1 MSEAAQGSGTQADVP
16 ADEAG
21 YHQALGNRHVQM
33 IAVGGAIGTG
43 LFLGAG
49 ARLQAA
55 GPALALVYLVC
66 GVFAFLVMRAL
77 GELVLHRPTSGS
89 FVTYAREFLGEGA
102 AFAAGWMFFLNWGMT
117 GIADITAVALYLHHW
132 PMFADVPQ
140 WLAAAGALVVVGAM
154 NLLGVL
160 WFGELE
166 FWFALIKVAALS
178 LFLLVGL
185 VFVGGGFTVAG
196 HAAGLSLVAENGG
209 LFPHGAL
216 AALVLVQG
224 VIFAFSG
231 VEIVGTA
238 AGETKD
244 ARRVLPRAINGVIWR
259 VALFYVGSVALLVC
273 LMPWSSYRAG
283 ESPFVTF
290 FGAIGVPGAGSV
302 MNLVVI
308 TAALSS
314 LNSGLFATG
323 RTLRA
328 LAEHGSAPRALAR
341 MSRQGVPYVGIC
353 LALAIYAA
361 GVGLNYF
368 VPAQAFEIV
377 INVASLGVLSTWA
390 FIVLSQMAFRRAVAR
405 GTVAAVSFR
414 LPGGVISAVAT
425 LAFLGGVLVL
435 MGFDYP
441 NGTGAVAALPLVA
454 LALALGWQ
462 LAKRA
467 NVAKRTRPAT
477 PPR

>member
-1 MSEAAQGSGTQADVP
+1 MTAIERTDDAATAPDQ
-16 ADEAG
+16 AG

-66 GVFAFLVMRAL
+66 GIFAFLVMRAL
-77 GELVLHRPTSGS
+77 GELVLHRPSSGS

-102 AFAAGWMFFLNWGMT
+102 AYVAGWMFFLNWAMT

-132 PMFADVPQ
+132 QAFAAVPQ

-178 LFLLVGL
+178 LFLLVGA
-185 VFVGGGFTVAG
+185 VFVGGGFEVAG
-196 HAAGLSLVAENGG
+196 HAAGLHVVAGNGG

-238 AGETKD
+238 AGETKN
-244 ARRVLPRAINGVIWR
+244 ARDMLPRAINGVVWR
-259 VALFYVGSVALLVC
+259 VALFYVGSVVLLVC
-273 LMPWSSYRAG
+273 LMPWSSYRAD

-290 FGAIGVPGAGSV
+290 FSAIGVPGAGSV
-302 MNLVVI
+302 MNAVVI
-308 TAALSS
+308 TAAL
-314 LNSGLFATG
+314 
-323 RTLRA
+323 
-328 LAEHGSAPRALAR
+328 
-341 MSRQGVPYVGIC
+341 
-353 LALAIYAA
+353 
-361 GVGLNYF
+361 
-368 VPAQAFEIV
+368 
-377 INVASLGVLSTWA
+377 
-390 FIVLSQMAFRRAVAR
+390 
-405 GTVAAVSFR
+405 
-414 LPGGVISAVAT
+414 
-425 LAFLGGVLVL
+425 
-435 MGFDYP
+435 
-441 NGTGAVAALPLVA
+441 
-454 LALALGWQ
+454 
-462 LAKRA
+462 
-467 NVAKRTRPAT
+467 
-477 PPR
+477 